1 MAHYSLT
8 PRVKLLAERL
18 LSQNST
24 ISTERAAI
32 LETLGGDVAGM
43 PQLVKNAKLFNELV
57 KQLPGYIGPDE
68 LIIGSQS
75 STPRAAVFH
84 SESELRSPSAFT
96 AFGQTSPDYL
106 AVITK
111 GLFAIEAEMED
122 RARSI
127 GSAMA
132 LASIRT
138 RLARV
143 VTSLRS
149 EHPSG
154 RTIVLPMPV

>member
-84 SESELRSPSAFT
+84 SENELRSPSAFT

-111 GLFAIEAEMED
+111 GCSPSKPKWKTAPEA
-122 RARSI
+122 
-127 GSAMA
+127 SAA
-132 LASIRT
+132 
-138 RLARV
+138 
-143 VTSLRS
+143 
-149 EHPSG
+149 PSA
-154 RTIVLPMPV
+154 VLDWTKSTNAAP